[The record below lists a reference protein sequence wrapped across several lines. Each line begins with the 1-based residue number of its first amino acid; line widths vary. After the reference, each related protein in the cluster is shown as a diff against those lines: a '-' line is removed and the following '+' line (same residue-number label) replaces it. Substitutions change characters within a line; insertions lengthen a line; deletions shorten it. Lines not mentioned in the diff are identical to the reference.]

1 MNNNEKNSL
10 FENQIIWIPPKVVS
24 PDYFR
29 RNYKDFITEQ
39 LLTKNEQW
47 TEFLIWVPV
56 WYETLGIFYNRSF
69 VNNSDVSN
77 FSNLTSAISRIKE
90 KNSSI
95 IPIAIWNWTTV
106 PFSED
111 ITTQF
116 ILSEGDNRSLSSLS
130 KKAIQKWIAN
140 YYNFWDKEWENAYNT
155 RFDEMKVAGQN
166 SIDLFSA
173 WETYMVVWY
182 PKLINE
188 ISQKWFSPSKLLAS
202 PFPNDSS
209 AKATIVNYNYFVINK
224 DTAKND
230 LAEKFMKYISI
241 EEWATKYFEAFPYY
255 LPAYIPLEENM
266 SEQKIHSK
274 FDIKIESFYNDD
286 YNYTSFDK
294 WTKTIYDTK
303 IREIFD
309 KEENMNEEFSAFQRS
324 LTCVTNKVI
333 NQTDFSK
340 ECK

>member
-1 MNNNEKNSL
+1 MELSRNKVIFFIVWGILLFFLVIILLIMLFTSDKKSKNSWNWKDFVIWTVWDDISNVSSFSEGFKKYAWTWTNIVFNSFNNYEDYSLALTYAISSWNAPDIFVLNNNEKNSL

-130 KKAIQKWIAN
+130 KKLYK
-140 YYNFWDKEWENAYNT
+140 
-155 RFDEMKVAGQN
+155 
-166 SIDLFSA
+166 
-173 WETYMVVWY
+173 
-182 PKLINE
+182 NE
-188 ISQKWFSPSKLLAS
+188 
-202 PFPNDSS
+202 
-209 AKATIVNYNYFVINK
+209 
-224 DTAKND
+224 
-230 LAEKFMKYISI
+230 
-241 EEWATKYFEAFPYY
+241 
-255 LPAYIPLEENM
+255 
-266 SEQKIHSK
+266 
-274 FDIKIESFYNDD
+274 
-286 YNYTSFDK
+286 
-294 WTKTIYDTK
+294 
-303 IREIFD
+303 
-309 KEENMNEEFSAFQRS
+309 
-324 LTCVTNKVI
+324 
-333 NQTDFSK
+333 
-340 ECK
+340 